1 MDVLQWNL
9 TWISWIPGIYDFF
22 SVLIRAHPWSTQV
35 PFAAT
40 AVREVDCFWLMI
52 WDGEGG
58 NTRDG
63 DCGMSIHFQDCTEI
77 LDNTGMYVIVCV
89 CFLDLSKGCSFVVLE
104 VLYLQKLIDTSGM
117 FVATTG
123 ILSCFQWFTQLMMS
137 WNDLVQSIILES
149 KITLYN
155 HYTKKKN
162 RIQRSIWPTKK
173 IYNTGFHY
181 PLQSGFWNRTWNR
194 HPYESTR
201 ILIWYRWWKKSQTTT
216 LDV

>member
-1 MDVLQWNL
+1 MKFWLGYLGSLASMIFSQC
-9 TWISWIPGIYDFF
+9 S
-22 SVLIRAHPWSTQV
+22 SVLTLDPPRFRSQPQLSVRWIVFYWWFGMGKEETPEMEIVVCQFIFR
-35 PFAAT
+35 T
-40 AVREVDCFWLMI
+40 AQKYWIILACISDC
-52 WDGEGG
+52 
-58 NTRDG
+58 
-63 DCGMSIHFQDCTEI
+63 
-77 LDNTGMYVIVCV
+77 VCI

-123 ILSCFQWFTQLMMS
+123 ILSCFQWFAQLMMS

-155 HYTKKKN
+155 HYTKKN